1 MTIVP
6 GVVVAFSKAF
16 IPLIAL
22 LRVGRSVM
30 YLKVINDI
38 IKANPFP
45 SIDRFVVI
53 CRIRTLTFYYIQCDL
68 KGRFLKD
75 FCGIFF
81 HKIA

>member
-45 SIDRFVVI
+45 SIDRS
-53 CRIRTLTFYYIQCDL
+53 IRCNMQNKNIDVLL
-68 KGRFLKD
+68 
-75 FCGIFF
+75 
-81 HKIA
+81 HSV